1 MKRLLLLVAILFVST
16 GFSAVLPA
24 QTQSGG
30 EAEPAARAN
39 RMATPRSAVHNFLYW
54 LQPSHYRPEVAAQA
68 FAADPALSREDR
80 IRLAHQLKRVLDAR
94 GLYVKIEAI
103 PDDPDY
109 RDSMTGEHEYLLFPQ
124 LPEVTLVKIGDK
136 WLFSPQTL
144 KAIPGLYRQTFNAW
158 IEYMVDRLPA
168 VFKKKLLNLALW
180 QIAGV
185 FVLLFIGLLVRRLAE
200 WFIENFAQRL
210 VKRTRTRWDEKIL
223 EVSSRPVGLIL
234 MTLTYS
240 ALYSNLQFGVTTNM
254 VIRVA
259 LQVLLYFGIIWWL
272 YRLVD
277 VLELYLKSI
286 TSKTETKLD
295 DQLVPLLRK
304 TLKIFIVTLGT
315 IFALQNLNVNVTS
328 LLTGLGLGGLAFAL
342 AARDT
347 LANFFGSV
355 TIFLD
360 KPFQVGDWII
370 TGDIEGT
377 VEEVG
382 FRSTRIRTFY
392 NSLVSV
398 PNAKIADAA
407 IDNMGARQYRRI
419 KMLLGLTY
427 STTAEQMQAFV
438 EGIRAIVQAN
448 PYTRK
453 DFYEIHFYEYGNF
466 SLNVLLYVFLK
477 VNSWSEELRERHNI
491 LLEILRLANEIG
503 VEFAF
508 PTQTIH
514 VDSFYGEHPRQVGKN
529 LPVEKMAEIVTEF
542 GPGGKLARPSGP
554 VLSYNGKIVNFGA
567 KSGTPESR
575 GSS

>member
-1 MKRLLLLVAILFVST
+1 MKRLYLFFTVLALSL
-16 GFSAVLPA
+16 SAATSSGA
-24 QTQSGG
+24 QTPTSG
-30 EAEPAARAN
+30 ESAPEARAN

-68 FAADPALSREDR
+68 FAADASLSLDDR
-80 IRLAHQLKRVLDAR
+80 IRLARQLKRVLDAR

-109 RDSMTGEHEYLLFPQ
+109 REPMTGEHEYLLFPQ
-124 LPEVTLVKIGDK
+124 LPEVTLVKSGDK

-453 DFYEIHFYEYGNF
+453 DFYEIHFYEYGDF

-514 VDSFYGEHPRQVGKN
+514 VDSFYGERPRQVGKN

-554 VLSYNGKIVNFGA
+554 VLSYNGKIVQFVA
-567 KSGTPESR
+567 KTGTPESR

>member
-1 MKRLLLLVAILFVST
+1 MKRLYLLFTVLALSL
-16 GFSAVLPA
+16 SAATSPGA
-24 QTQSGG
+24 QTPTGG
-30 EAEPAARAN
+30 ESAPETRAN

-54 LQPSHYRPEVAAQA
+54 LQPSHYRPDVAAQA
-68 FAADPALSREDR
+68 FAVDGSLSLDDR
-80 IRLAHQLKRVLDAR
+80 IRLARQLKRVLDAR

-109 RDSMTGEHEYLLFPQ
+109 RNEMTGEHEYMLFPQ
-124 LPEVTLVKIGDK
+124 LPEVTLVKSGDK

-200 WFIENFAQRL
+200 WFIEHFAQRL

-427 STTAEQMQAFV
+427 NTTAEQMQAFV

-453 DFYEIHFYEYGNF
+453 DFYEIHFYEYGDF

-514 VDSFYGEHPRQVGKN
+514 VDSFYAEHPRQVGKK

-554 VLSYNGKIVNFGA
+554 VLSYNGKVVQFVA
-567 KSGTPESR
+567 KTDNPESR